1 MDDTKKISQRE
12 LLTSSGEPADS
23 GASRETSNSFDFFDR
38 LMLRD
43 AGTFLTGAL
52 EAFGDFTA
60 GSTSAMGDSSAVVS
74 SAGGAVV
81 ASLFGSSSSL
91 QRKQSKQVLTQQG
104 KKESKHNKII
114 EYTEHLRCHVVEQL

>member
-1 MDDTKKISQRE
+1 MDDTKKTSQGE

-23 GASRETSNSFDFFDR
+23 GASRETSASFDFFDR

-43 AGTFLTGAL
+43 TGTFLTGAL

-60 GSTSAMGDSSAVVS
+60 GMGGSSVVVS
-74 SAGGAVV
+74 SAGEAVV
-81 ASLFGSSSSL
+81 ASLLGSSSSL

-104 KKESKHNKII
+104 KKRANTIKS
-114 EYTEHLRCHVVEQL
+114 